1 MQIKHC
7 HSPQRT
13 VYFFSAIREVSSWL
27 CRELIALQMRFVA
40 AQKYSIV
47 RRGQKPAEV
56 TKARRGVPGRSPWS
70 WEGGGM
76 SSAGQFPPRAG
87 SQSTCGSR
95 HEAGS
100 VNGEFVLLSSRLMFL
115 PRLLLFTIYLLK
127 ILSQLE
133 KQISLLVNAQG
144 WSCNDVCSPQALIA
158 GVAVA
163 PGTAGLSKPKFLSDI
178 FYTSAK
184 PHWVAAFVQL
194 HKPGGWGWSALGWE
208 KQLRGRKGWLW
219 GNVIPSRWQGKVPA
233 VGWAS
238 VAYRLWTASAFIE
251 MGAVILQ
258 CEIQREVSGF
268 FPC

>member
-1 MQIKHC
+1 
-7 HSPQRT
+7 
-13 VYFFSAIREVSSWL
+13 
-27 CRELIALQMRFVA
+27 MRFVA
-40 AQKYSIV
+40 AQKSSIV
-47 RRGQKPAEV
+47 GRGQKPAEV

-70 WEGGGM
+70 CEGGGM
-76 SSAGQFPPRAG
+76 ISAGHFPPRAG

-158 GVAVA
+158 GVAAA

-194 HKPGGWGWSALGWE
+194 HKAGGWGWSVLGWE
-208 KQLRGRKGWLW
+208 KQARGRKGWLL
-219 GNVIPSRWQGKVPA
+219 GNVIPSGWRGKVPA
-233 VGWAS
+233 VGSGTA
-238 VAYRLWTASAFIE
+238 AHRLGTARAFIE
-251 MGAVILQ
+251 MGAVILTGRY
-258 CEIQREVSGF
+258 REKFLGF
-268 FPC
+268 FLANCQTGGGWVLLIVTGLLLLDQVWI